1 MSTSLAVGTFHFAGR
16 AGEVGP
22 TNRKMIDMPVWV
34 PPSGERAGFARRNI
48 SRALSKGLTF
58 RPLAITAKDTLD
70 FYQSEP
76 EERKAK
82 LRAGLAPER
91 EKAVLAAWQGRG
103 TR

>member
-22 TNRKMIDMPVWV
+22 TNPKMIDMPVWV
-34 PPSGERAGFARRNI
+34 PPSGDTAGFARRNI

-58 RPLAITAKDTLD
+58 RPLALTAQDTLN

-76 EERKAK
+76 EAHKAK
-82 LRAGLAPER
+82 LRAGLAPDR
-91 EKAVLAAWQGRG
+91 EKAVLAAWHGRS